1 MDEERLN
8 RNKNINRGFR
18 KLIVWQESV
27 DLYVFIKEKIDK
39 LPGLPFKLKAQILDS
54 IFSVGSNIAE
64 GYSRRSVKENINF
77 NNYALGSLAENYSQ
91 IFTLMSSGEID
102 KSWFDIY
109 DNKHY
114 SIGNKLTNLNQS
126 QLNKLKNNDDWNDD
140 YLLREDPLEYGNDK

>member
-1 MDEERLN
+1 MDEDRLN

-27 DLYVFIKEKIDK
+27 DLYVFVKEKINNVK
-39 LPGLPFKLKAQILDS
+39 GLPFKLEAQILDS

-102 KSWFDIY
+102 KPWFDNY
-109 DNKHY
+109 DKKHY
-114 SIGNKLTNLNQS
+114 SIGNKLTNLNKS
-126 QLNKLKNNDDWNDD
+126 QLRKLKDNNNWNDD
-140 YLLREDPLEYGNDK
+140 YLLREDPTDYKKE